1 MGNREIADQL
11 HLSRYTV
18 ECHIKHIY
26 RKLAV
31 SSRTGPSTRRLAR
44 PARLTRP
51 TPVARRAGQ
60 ALAAMLGLLALL
72 ILCGGARA
80 ATADAAGDCAAR
92 ILDVRIAQALPDGA
106 RPADGPAWRPVTLP
120 DD

>member
-1 MGNREIADQL
+1 M
-11 HLSRYTV
+11 
-18 ECHIKHIY
+18 
-26 RKLAV
+26 
-31 SSRTGPSTRRLAR
+31 
-44 PARLTRP
+44 TRP

-72 ILCGGARA
+72 LLCGGARA

>member
-1 MGNREIADQL
+1 
-11 HLSRYTV
+11 
-18 ECHIKHIY
+18 
-26 RKLAV
+26 
-31 SSRTGPSTRRLAR
+31 
-44 PARLTRP
+44 
-51 TPVARRAGQ
+51 
-60 ALAAMLGLLALL
+60 MLGLLALL

-120 DD
+120 DDWRALARPYRQGLVPDRLAL